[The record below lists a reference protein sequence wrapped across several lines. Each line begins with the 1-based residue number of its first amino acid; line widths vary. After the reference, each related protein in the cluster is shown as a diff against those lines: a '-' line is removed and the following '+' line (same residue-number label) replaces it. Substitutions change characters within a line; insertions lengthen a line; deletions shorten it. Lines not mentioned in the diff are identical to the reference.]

1 MSVSHKYK
9 YGHRMSQRAGM
20 PATTATNRILLG
32 GLNLS
37 RPHDG
42 TKKKKKAGA
51 D

>member
-1 MSVSHKYK
+1 MVIEC
-9 YGHRMSQRAGM
+9 HRGGGM

-32 GLNLS
+32 GLNLT